1 MQTVF
6 SLSLQ
11 DGTRSTSYDP
21 IKSLLKTTAEA
32 TSQFTC
38 LRLSSSAK
46 GSFWDAPKQKFLCLV
61 DTEAERQPESEGAQL
76 HSTQLPK
83 AWKGRGKEAKLTQTP
98 HSICTREMSFSGL
111 DAISAL
117 HCGLTGTAPHWP
129 HCSKPTRVICRAHG
143 ISRKWIKHC
152 WRHWRIGP
160 SKPVCQMLLQSAV
173 LGHTSVSSRAAAPG
187 LAHV

>member
-98 HSICTREMSFSGL
+98 HSICTREEVFLRSGCHL
-111 DAISAL
+111 RTAL
-117 HCGLTGTAPHWP
+117 
-129 HCSKPTRVICRAHG
+129 RAHRY
-143 ISRKWIKHC
+143 ST
-152 WRHWRIGP
+152 P
-160 SKPVCQMLLQSAV
+160 LASLLQAHQ
-173 LGHTSVSSRAAAPG
+173 GHLQSTWNQQEVDKALLEALEYQSFKTCLPNASPKCCTW
-187 LAHV
+187 AHLCF